1 MQHSVVSLY
10 VYKKK
15 NKMHHLEI
23 FLFLIKNRV
32 LRRLYKS
39 RQVSSFLI
47 HKELDPDIQVN
58 WPGRT
63 NFGATDIYIYI
74 YIYIYSRFIVSFI
87 YILSDPRFNWAV
99 ASNEVT
105 STEPHRSLRY
115 QARLQVLLSYYILLG
130 SEGI

>member
-1 MQHSVVSLY
+1 
-10 VYKKK
+10 
-15 NKMHHLEI
+15 MHHLEI
-23 FLFLIKNRV
+23 FLFLIKNQV
-32 LRRLYKS
+32 LSRLYKS

-63 NFGATDIYIYI
+63 NFGASDKEFNEAMHVRFIVLYIYI
-74 YIYIYSRFIVSFI
+74 YIYAAMHIRFIVSFI
-87 YILSDPRFNWAV
+87 YILSDPRFNWVV
-99 ASNEVT
+99 ASNEVI

-115 QARLQVLLSYYILLG
+115 QACLQVLLSYYILLG

>member
-74 YIYIYSRFIVSFI
+74 YIYSRFIVSFI
-87 YILSDPRFNWAV
+87 YILSDPRFNWVV

>member
-1 MQHSVVSLY
+1 
-10 VYKKK
+10 
-15 NKMHHLEI
+15 MHHLEI

-74 YIYIYSRFIVSFI
+74 YIYSRFIVSFI
-87 YILSDPRFNWAV
+87 YILSDPRFNWVV